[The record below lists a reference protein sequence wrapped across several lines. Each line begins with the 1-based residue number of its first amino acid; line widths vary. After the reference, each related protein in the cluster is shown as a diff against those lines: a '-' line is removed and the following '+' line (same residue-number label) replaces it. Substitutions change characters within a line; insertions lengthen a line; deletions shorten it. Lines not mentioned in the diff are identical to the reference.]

1 MIDSPGFRRW
11 LRSPWAMFAVA
22 VGLRLLVAYFL
33 IPMRYTAENDHFS
46 FGHEMGRVARS
57 IALGE
62 GFSSP
67 LHEPTGPTAWVTPV
81 WPYLLALVFRMFGV
95 YSLTSLWS
103 MLTLNAIFS
112 ALTCW
117 PLIWMGRKYFGE
129 AIGMAAGWSWVFFPY
144 AIFVSANWIWDT
156 TLTTLLLL
164 YLLVLTLQLEEEPA
178 PHRWYG
184 YAALWGLAILTN
196 PIVITVLPFWAA
208 WLYLRLRHKPS
219 WRLFPAASAAVLLLA
234 ILTPWFVRNAVV
246 FHRWI
251 PLRSNFWLE
260 VRVRNSLLPGEAF
273 PGPVASLGKSA
284 GNGALRPPR
293 RARLYG
299 RRAQPS
305 DCLRP
310 SVSRHAG
317 MAHVQTR
324 RARLDGHLGPF
335 TRLSARPHRRGAE
348 HPIHGGGLVVGLPG
362 ASSGI
367 PNQGAL
373 RLAAA
378 AGSLC
383 RFRCSTTSRK
393 PACGIATRSIQ
404 CWFCSPWPGCSAASS
419 SPDAAMAAYA
429 QIA

>member
-1 MIDSPGFRRW
+1 MSAVIDSPGFRRW
-11 LRSPWAMFAVA
+11 LRSPWAMFVVA

-95 YSLTSLWS
+95 YSLTSLWC
-103 MLTLNAIFS
+103 MVTLNAIFS

-273 PGPVASLGKSA
+273 QGQLHPSENPQEMA
-284 GNGALRPPR
+284 RF
-293 RARLYG
+293 ARLGELAYMDDA
-299 RRAQPS
+299 RSQMIAFAQTYPGT
-305 DCLRP
+305 LVWLTFKR
-310 SVSRHAG
+310 VVHAWTG
-317 MAHVQTR
+317 IWD
-324 RARLDGHLGPF
+324 LSPDFLLGHIGEALNIPF
-335 TRLSARPHRRGAE
+335 TM
-348 HPIHGGGLVVGLPG
+348 VVSWW
-362 ASSGI
+362 AF
-367 PNQGAL
+367 QGL
-373 RLAAA
+373 RLAFRIKARCA
-378 AGSLC
+378 WPLLLALFSFPLLYYLTETSL
-383 RFRCSTTSRK
+383 RYRHPLDPMLVLLAVAWLFRGK
-393 PACGIATRSIQ
+393 PAPQAT
-404 CWFCSPWPGCSAASS
+404 
-419 SPDAAMAAYA
+419 